1 MTQKPAIAN
10 PFLGK
15 ACGPQK
21 KVLPPLLALACAE
34 HLALRQASLRG
45 RDSARA
51 AIQNVTDSGLEQQQ
65 LILQQFWRAEGSPR
79 STSGE
84 ARPPGLQ
91 VALLLC
97 PHTAPSLCMCHSGLS
112 SFS

>member
-10 PFLGK
+10 SFLGK

-51 AIQNVTDSGLEQQQ
+51 AIQNVTEQQQ

-97 PHTAPSLCMCHSGLS
+97 PHTASSLCMCHSGRS